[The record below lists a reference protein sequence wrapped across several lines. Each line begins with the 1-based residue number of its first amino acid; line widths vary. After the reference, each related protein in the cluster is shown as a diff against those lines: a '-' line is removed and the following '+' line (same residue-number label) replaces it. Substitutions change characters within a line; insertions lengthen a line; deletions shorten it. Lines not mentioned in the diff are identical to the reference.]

1 MSVLRRISTNKKFIL
16 PAVIA
21 LLLLTTLLAT
31 VYFRA
36 NRALRGSRESVEAEH
51 NLSFV
56 ERVYVAPPD
65 SGFEWVSTPAVFTQ
79 AAEFQGHLFV
89 VGPTGLTEY
98 DSRGQRVRDFRVGK
112 ELPASPLIRVTTT
125 NSPTLSLSDKGRAP
139 ELVIATADA
148 GVLVFNG
155 TQFCQILPEM
165 RETRTITTVLPVP
178 SGQLLIGTQKS
189 GLLIYDGQTLQ
200 PFHSTLAKAFV
211 TELAGTD
218 SDLWIGTQDKG
229 VAHWHGGSV
238 DWFDE
243 SNGMPDARV
252 YSIALDGDKTY
263 VGTAAGIA
271 EFDSGK
277 FARVLAKGSF
287 VRAMLPRGK
296 SLLAGTMDD
305 GLVEIG
311 LEASRQRAAH
321 SSSAATGL
329 RDVEQL
335 LGSGDSMYAVTTNGI
350 YSRAASDGWKRVLEP
365 QAGVLTD
372 RNVSALAMDKSGR
385 LWVGYFDRGLD
396 IVEAEGQKTRHIEDE
411 RVFCI
416 NRVLPGIAK
425 GGTAVATAN
434 GLVMFDAAGLE
445 RQVLGKHDGLIAE
458 HVTDVIPFRDGL
470 AVATPAGLTFL
481 DSGGARSLYAFQ
493 GLVNN
498 HIYTIAANGH
508 RLLAGTL
515 GGASLLEDDQV
526 RVSYTTATSALKHNW
541 ITAVVAV
548 GDEWYLGTY
557 GAGVVKM
564 NALGKFETNGDA
576 SGALVIN
583 PNAMLATDRFVLAG
597 TMGNGMYVMDRGTGR
612 WKAISEG
619 LPSRNVTALAA
630 ANGFVYVG
638 TDNGLVRIP
647 DQRLGR

>member
-1 MSVLRRISTNKKFIL
+1 MSVLRRIATNKKFIL
-16 PAVIA
+16 PAVISFV
-21 LLLLTTLLAT
+21 LLTTLLAT

-51 NLSFV
+51 SLRFV
-56 ERVYVAPPD
+56 ERVYVAPTD
-65 SGFEWVSTPAVFTQ
+65 SGFEWVSAPAVFTQ

-89 VGPTGLTEY
+89 AGPTGLTEY
-98 DSRGQRVRDFRVGK
+98 DGRGQRLRDFRVGR
-112 ELPASPLIRVTTT
+112 ELPVSPLIRVTTT
-125 NSPTLSLSDKGRAP
+125 NSPTLSLRDEGRAP

-155 TQFCQILPEM
+155 TQFRQMLPEL
-165 RETRTITTVLPVP
+165 REARTITTVLPVA
-178 SGQLLIGTQKS
+178 SGHLLIGTQKR
-189 GLLIYDGQTLQ
+189 GLLVFDGRTLQ
-200 PFHSTLAKAFV
+200 PFHSTLAKVFV

-238 DWFDE
+238 EWFDE

-252 YSIALDGDKTY
+252 YSIALDGDKAY
-263 VGTAAGIA
+263 VGTAAGIT
-271 EFDSGK
+271 EFDDGK

-287 VRAMLPRGK
+287 VRAMLPRGR

-305 GLVEIG
+305 GLVEVG
-311 LEASRQRAAH
+311 LEVSRRSAGH

-335 LGSGDSMYAVTTNGI
+335 LSSGDSTYAVTTNGI
-350 YSRAASDGWKRVLEP
+350 YSRAAGGGWKRVLEP
-365 QAGVLTD
+365 DGGVLTD
-372 RNVSALAMDKSGR
+372 RNVSALAVDKSGR

-396 IVEAEGQKTRHIEDE
+396 IVEANGRKTRHIEDE
-411 RVFCI
+411 HVFCV

-425 GGTAVATAN
+425 GGTAIATAN
-434 GLVMFDAAGLE
+434 GLVMFDASGAE
-445 RQVLGKHDGLIAE
+445 RRVLGKNDGLIAE

-481 DSGGARSLYAFQ
+481 DSDGTRSLYAFQ

-498 HIYTIAANGH
+498 HVYTIAANGH

-541 ITAVVAV
+541 ITAAVPV
-548 GDEWYLGTY
+548 GDEWFLGTY

-564 NALGKFETNGDA
+564 NAQGKFETNGDA
-576 SGALVIN
+576 SGELVIN

-597 TMGNGMYVMDRGTGR
+597 TMGNGLYVMDRGTGR
-612 WKAISEG
+612 WKSISEG

-630 ANGFVYVG
+630 ADGFVYVG

-647 DQRLGR
+647 EQRLGQ

>member
-16 PAVIA
+16 PAVI
-21 LLLLTTLLAT
+21 LFLLLTTLLAT

-36 NRALRGSRESVEAEH
+36 NRVLRGSRESVEAEH
-51 NLSFV
+51 NLRFV
-56 ERVYVAPPD
+56 ERVYVAASD
-65 SGFEWVSTPAVFTQ
+65 SGFEWVSAPAVFTQ
-79 AAEFQGHLFV
+79 AAEFLGHLFV
-89 VGPTGLTEY
+89 AGPTGLTEY
-98 DSRGQRVRDFRVGK
+98 DGRGQRIRDFRVGK

-125 NSPTLSLSDKGRAP
+125 DSPTLSLRDKGRAP

-155 TQFCQILPEM
+155 SQFRQILPEL
-165 RETRTITTVLPVP
+165 REARTITTVLSVP
-178 SGQLLIGTQKS
+178 SGHLLIGTQKR
-189 GLLIYDGQTLQ
+189 GLLVFDGQTLQ
-200 PFHSTLAKAFV
+200 PFHSTLAKTFV

-229 VAHWHGGSV
+229 VAHWHGGSLE
-238 DWFDE
+238 WFDE
-243 SNGMPDARV
+243 SSGIPDARV
-252 YSIALDGDKTY
+252 YSIALDGDKAY

-271 EFDSGK
+271 EFDDGK
-277 FARVLAKGSF
+277 FVRVLAKGSF
-287 VRAMLPRGK
+287 VRASLPHGK

-311 LEASRQRAAH
+311 LEASKRSSGH
-321 SSSAATGL
+321 SSSASTGL

-335 LGSGDSMYAVTTNGI
+335 LSSGDSTYAVTTNGI
-350 YSRAASDGWKRVLEP
+350 YSRAAASGWKRVLEP
-365 QAGVLTD
+365 VAGVLTD

-396 IVEAEGQKTRHIEDE
+396 IVEANGQKTRHIEDE
-411 RVFCI
+411 HVFCI
-416 NRVLPGIAK
+416 NRVLPGVAK

-434 GLVMFDAAGLE
+434 GLVMFDASGVE
-445 RQVLGKHDGLIAE
+445 RQVLGKNDGLIAE

-498 HIYTIAANGH
+498 HVYTIAANGH

-541 ITAVVAV
+541 ITAAVPV

-564 NALGKFETNGDA
+564 NAQGKFETNGDA
-576 SGALVIN
+576 SRDLVIN

-597 TMGNGMYVMDRGTGR
+597 TMGSGLYVMDRGTGR
-612 WKAISEG
+612 WKAISDG
-619 LPSRNVTALAA
+619 LPSRNVTALVA

-647 DQRLGR
+647 EQRLGQ